1 MKDKSEIILLSQTRL
16 SSARCPRKSVR
27 QFYNTTL
34 TDLVCQKLE
43 KVSILPSE
51 NIYFAAHEEELKQ
64 IVRKYSVNLY
74 ERSFESS
81 TSESDPSLIYEWHK
95 DLKAKYFVLVS
106 CCTPFLK
113 QETIENFVDFFV
125 NCEEESLFSVFEK
138 RTYYWDKDGHL
149 LTEWPPGSEVM
160 DTKLVQPVLEAA
172 HSLYAGRIDLI
183 ADGIWMNKA
192 PYTKNAPKLYVVNE
206 VRAST
211 LTMNGSFKPMQI
223 CMNLSN
229 AKSNCPSK
237 NND

>member
-81 TSESDPSLIYEWHK
+81 TSENDPSLIYEWHK

-106 CCTPFLK
+106 CCTPSK
-113 QETIENFVDFFV
+113 AETIENFVDFFV
-125 NCEEESLFSVFEK
+125 NCEEKFVGVFEAHIIGIK
-138 RTYYWDKDGHL
+138 MAIFLLSGHL
-149 LTEWPPGSEVM
+149 VQ
-160 DTKLVQPVLEAA
+160 KL
-172 HSLYAGRIDLI
+172 
-183 ADGIWMNKA
+183 
-192 PYTKNAPKLYVVNE
+192 
-206 VRAST
+206 
-211 LTMNGSFKPMQI
+211 
-223 CMNLSN
+223 
-229 AKSNCPSK
+229 
-237 NND
+237 

>member
-1 MKDKSEIILLSQTRL
+1 MGTKFFSTRFSAAMKDKSEIILLSQTRL

-81 TSESDPSLIYEWHK
+81 TSENDPSLIYEWHK

-106 CCTPFLK
+106 CCTPSSSKKLSKILSIFLLIARKKVYLVFLK
-113 QETIENFVDFFV
+113 SAHIIGIKMAI
-125 NCEEESLFSVFEK
+125 C
-138 RTYYWDKDGHL
+138 L
-149 LTEWPPGSEVM
+149 LSGR
-160 DTKLVQPVLEAA
+160 LVQ
-172 HSLYAGRIDLI
+172 
-183 ADGIWMNKA
+183 K
-192 PYTKNAPKLYVVNE
+192 
-206 VRAST
+206 
-211 LTMNGSFKPMQI
+211 
-223 CMNLSN
+223 
-229 AKSNCPSK
+229 
-237 NND
+237 